1 MLRRSTIVMFV
12 VVVALTVGT
21 MFVLEMLYGGEKVV
35 EDNDGPT
42 VEEVFSSNASTALT
56 VSDAG
61 DSMSSEEAALRAAAR
76 AAAEGVARDVA
87 REAAEAALNGE
98 RYTTN
103 TTSAA
108 DDADLE
114 AVARAAAITEARR
127 VAAETAKKV
136 IDDQLG

>member
-1 MLRRSTIVMFV
+1 MFA
-12 VVVALTVGT
+12 VVVAVTVGT
-21 MFVLEMLYGGEKVV
+21 MFVLEMLYGGEKIV
-35 EDNDGPT
+35 EDKDGPT
-42 VEEVFSSNASTALT
+42 VEEVFSDNASTNLT
-56 VSDAG
+56 VSDSAG
-61 DSMSSEEAALRAAAR
+61 GMGAEEARLRAAAR

-98 RYTTN
+98 TYTTN

-127 VAAETAKKV
+127 IAAETAKKV